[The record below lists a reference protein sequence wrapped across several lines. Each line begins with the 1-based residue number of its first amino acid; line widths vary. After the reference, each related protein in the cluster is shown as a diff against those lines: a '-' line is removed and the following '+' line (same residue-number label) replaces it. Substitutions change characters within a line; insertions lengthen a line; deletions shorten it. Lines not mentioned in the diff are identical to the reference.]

1 MPQKRVISNKQTL
14 HFKSHSWASKP
25 DQNSFSF
32 AKRSAEK
39 HPGALYLLVCS
50 WDKREGQISSG
61 WAVPDLQINKATESW
76 PITQRDRYE
85 TTCASFHVKNHV
97 VYLSRP
103 PAAGHF
109 WLVGNKCFFTRD
121 LYCSDLVPLSSSTC
135 FPEIRW
141 EEIERAWLVNASAAS
156 PRSPTSYHWGTQGWI
171 TISQENLRL
180 NAGSCWS
187 AINWVLHVR

>member
-1 MPQKRVISNKQTL
+1 MPQKRVISNKVCISSHIAELPNQTRT
-14 HFKSHSWASKP
+14 AP
-25 DQNSFSF
+25 SF

-50 WDKREGQISSG
+50 WEREGQISSS
-61 WAVPDLQINKATESW
+61 WAVPDPQSNKVTESW

-103 PAAGHF
+103 PAVGHF

-141 EEIERAWLVNASAAS
+141 EEIERAWLVSASAAS
-156 PRSPTSYHWGTQGWI
+156 PRSPASYPWGTRGWI

-187 AINWVLHVR
+187 AINWVLHVW